1 MIPVLYEK
9 NTRDFTNNG
18 ICFLKDTIIAEVS
31 ETLNGSFELYMEYP
45 VLGLKCNEI
54 QEERIIK
61 AETPEGPQPFTIHRC
76 VKKNMS
82 TVKIYARHIFYDLLE
97 NLIEDTNIVEQ
108 PGAGALDQ
116 LLRKTQYPHPFK
128 VVCDISKMN
137 NSRIVRRNPVEA
149 ILDPQEDNSFV
160 NRWGGELVRDFFDI
174 KMYQQRGTDRGVTI
188 QDQKNLIGFE
198 SDVDLDVVVTRIM
211 PKGADGLL
219 LPEKYVDSPLINNYS
234 RPRIKVIEFNHI
246 KAQKEEGRNDEE
258 ALPLEE
264 AYKALRAAAKSKFTD
279 EKIDIPQANYKVNF
293 VELSKTE
300 EYKDYAVL
308 ERVYLADT
316 VRVKHSKLGVDIQ
329 AKAIS
334 YVFNVLTEKYKDLNL
349 GSYKKS
355 FLDKMND
362 VSKITDGLE
371 DMEESVLQQAKNNAT
386 NLINSGFG
394 GHVRTYPERILIM
407 DTDSE
412 KTAKK
417 VWQWNINGL
426 GFSSKGINGPY
437 ETAMTMDGRIV
448 ADFITTGTLDASL
461 ARIKNIIADDIE
473 SGKLRARN
481 NTFKIDLDRSAID
494 FYSVTNKIST
504 TISQARASDGREIS
518 YWTIESTANKDAA
531 ISLGKRNP
539 DGSVT
544 QTIYVDGEFGDL
556 YSFAPSAYWHA
567 TMNFKGT
574 TIFEQPIEFRG
585 TAARFDTDI
594 RGKSWSL
601 TNFTGMNGGARFA
614 PNESGKGALGDSKN
628 VWGEVYAN
636 GLNGVT
642 LNGLKIE
649 DIVNDSRYGR
659 SRADAAFSFASDN
672 RSRIDSVGTK
682 LNGVESTANTAN
694 YQAQNNMRAII
705 ALENWKNGAESA
717 IKELQAKVAAL
728 ERK

>member
-1 MIPVLYEK
+1 MEISMIPVLYEK

-108 PGAGALDQ
+108 PGVGALDQ

-426 GFSSKGINGPY
+426 GFSPKGINGPY

-448 ADFITTGTLDASL
+448 ADFITTGTLDANL
-461 ARIKNIIADDIE
+461 IKVVNLVADDIV
-473 SGKLRARN
+473 SGILRSRN
-481 NTFKIDLDRSAID
+481 NRFRIDLDRSGVD
-494 FYSVTNKIST
+494 FYSETGKLVTQIA
-504 TISQARASDGREIS
+504 QAKTRQADGSSAEITYFGVS
-518 YWTIESTANKDAA
+518 EAEGVATGLAF
-531 ISLGKRNP
+531 GKRAA
-539 DGSVT
+539 DGSFGNS
-544 QTIYVDGEFGDL
+544 IY
-556 YSFAPSAYWHA
+556 
-567 TMNFKGT
+567 
-574 TIFEQPIEFRG
+574 IE
-585 TAARFDTDI
+585 
-594 RGKSWSL
+594 
-601 TNFTGMNGGARFA
+601 
-614 PNESGKGALGDSKN
+614 
-628 VWGEVYAN
+628 
-636 GLNGVT
+636 
-642 LNGLKIE
+642 
-649 DIVNDSRYGR
+649 SRYGDVYMR
-659 SRADAAFSFASDN
+659 PPTLYIIPSEKMRVEARAEFHHPVRFDASPLSKIEGAMKGEEWTIVPGEGDRGGAAIRPWTSGNGSLGTATHRWQEAWIGWINGQDIGLKFKAITDADFKAGEARRVADWASARVEEVNKIAVNAANAVSGKADASALGWQIA
-672 RSRIDSVGTK
+672 RID
-682 LNGVESTANTAN
+682 NAFARIE
-694 YQAQNNMRAII
+694 
-705 ALENWKNGAESA
+705 
-717 IKELQAKVAAL
+717 AL

>member
-108 PGAGALDQ
+108 PGVGALDQ

-426 GFSSKGINGPY
+426 GFSPKGINGPY

-448 ADFITTGTLDASL
+448 ADFITTGTLDANL
-461 ARIKNIIADDIE
+461 IKVVNLVADDIV
-473 SGKLRARN
+473 SGILRSRN
-481 NTFKIDLDRSAID
+481 NRFRIDLDRSGVD
-494 FYSVTNKIST
+494 FYSETGKLVTQIA
-504 TISQARASDGREIS
+504 QAKTRQADGSSAEITYFGVS
-518 YWTIESTANKDAA
+518 EAEGVATGLAF
-531 ISLGKRNP
+531 GKRAA
-539 DGSVT
+539 DGSFGNS
-544 QTIYVDGEFGDL
+544 IY
-556 YSFAPSAYWHA
+556 
-567 TMNFKGT
+567 
-574 TIFEQPIEFRG
+574 IE
-585 TAARFDTDI
+585 
-594 RGKSWSL
+594 
-601 TNFTGMNGGARFA
+601 
-614 PNESGKGALGDSKN
+614 
-628 VWGEVYAN
+628 
-636 GLNGVT
+636 
-642 LNGLKIE
+642 
-649 DIVNDSRYGR
+649 SRYGDVYMR
-659 SRADAAFSFASDN
+659 PPTLYIIPSEKMRVEARAEFHHPVRFDASPLSKIEGAMKGEEWTIVPGEGDRGGAAIRPWTSGNGSLGTATHRWQEAWIGWINGQDIGLKFKAISDADFKAGEARRVADWASGRVEEVNKIAVNAANAVSGKADASALGWQIA
-672 RSRIDSVGTK
+672 RID
-682 LNGVESTANTAN
+682 NAFARIE
-694 YQAQNNMRAII
+694 
-705 ALENWKNGAESA
+705 
-717 IKELQAKVAAL
+717 AL

>member
-448 ADFITTGTLDASL
+448 ADFIATGTLDASL
-461 ARIKNIIADDIE
+461 AKIKNLVADDIV
-473 SGKLRARN
+473 SGILRSRN
-481 NTFKIDLDRSAID
+481 NRFRIDLDRSGVD
-494 FYSVTNKIST
+494 FYSETGKLV
-504 TISQARASDGREIS
+504 SQIVQAKTRQADGSSAEITYFGVS
-518 YWTIESTANKDAA
+518 EAEGVATGLAF
-531 ISLGKRNP
+531 GKRAA
-539 DGSVT
+539 DGSFGNS
-544 QTIYVDGEFGDL
+544 IY
-556 YSFAPSAYWHA
+556 
-567 TMNFKGT
+567 
-574 TIFEQPIEFRG
+574 IE
-585 TAARFDTDI
+585 
-594 RGKSWSL
+594 
-601 TNFTGMNGGARFA
+601 
-614 PNESGKGALGDSKN
+614 
-628 VWGEVYAN
+628 
-636 GLNGVT
+636 
-642 LNGLKIE
+642 
-649 DIVNDSRYGR
+649 SRYGDVYMR
-659 SRADAAFSFASDN
+659 PPTLYIIPSEKMRVEARAEFHHPVRFDASPLSKIEGAMKGEEWTIVPGEGDRGGAAIRPWTSGNGSLGTATHRWQEAWIGWINGQDIGLKFKAISDADFKAGEARRVADWASGRVEEVNKIAVNAANAVSGKADASALGWQIARIDNAFS
-672 RSRIDSVGTK
+672 RI
-682 LNGVESTANTAN
+682 E
-694 YQAQNNMRAII
+694 
-705 ALENWKNGAESA
+705 
-717 IKELQAKVAAL
+717 AL

>member
-108 PGAGALDQ
+108 PGVGALDQ

-448 ADFITTGTLDASL
+448 ADFIATGTLDASL
-461 ARIKNIIADDIE
+461 AKIKNLVADDIV
-473 SGKLRARN
+473 SGILRSRN
-481 NTFKIDLDRSAID
+481 NRFRIDLDRSGID
-494 FYSVTNKIST
+494 FYSETGKLVTQIA
-504 TISQARASDGREIS
+504 QAKTRQADGSSAEITYFGVS
-518 YWTIESTANKDAA
+518 EAEGVATGLAF
-531 ISLGKRNP
+531 GKRAA
-539 DGSVT
+539 DGS
-544 QTIYVDGEFGDL
+544 FGNSL
-556 YSFAPSAYWHA
+556 Y
-567 TMNFKGT
+567 
-574 TIFEQPIEFRG
+574 IE
-585 TAARFDTDI
+585 
-594 RGKSWSL
+594 
-601 TNFTGMNGGARFA
+601 
-614 PNESGKGALGDSKN
+614 
-628 VWGEVYAN
+628 
-636 GLNGVT
+636 
-642 LNGLKIE
+642 
-649 DIVNDSRYGR
+649 SRYGDVYMR
-659 SRADAAFSFASDN
+659 PPTLYIIPSEKMRVEARAEFHHPVRFDASPLSKIEGAMKGEEWTIVPGEGDRGGAAIRPWTSGNGSLGTATHRWQEAWIGWINGQDIGLKFKAISDADFKAGEARRVADWASGRVEEVNKIAVNAANAVSGKADASALGWQIA
-672 RSRIDSVGTK
+672 RID
-682 LNGVESTANTAN
+682 NAFARIE
-694 YQAQNNMRAII
+694 
-705 ALENWKNGAESA
+705 
-717 IKELQAKVAAL
+717 AL

>member
-412 KTAKK
+412 KTAEK

-448 ADFITTGTLDASL
+448 ADFIATGTLDASL
-461 ARIKNIIADDIE
+461 AKIKNLIADDIV
-473 SGKLRARN
+473 SGILRSRN
-481 NTFKIDLDRSAID
+481 NRFRIDLDRSGID
-494 FYSVTNKIST
+494 FYSETGKPVTQIA
-504 TISQARASDGREIS
+504 QAKTKQADGSSAEITYFGVS
-518 YWTIESTANKDAA
+518 EAEGVATGLAF
-531 ISLGKRNP
+531 GKRAA
-539 DGSVT
+539 DGSFGNS
-544 QTIYVDGEFGDL
+544 IY
-556 YSFAPSAYWHA
+556 
-567 TMNFKGT
+567 
-574 TIFEQPIEFRG
+574 IE
-585 TAARFDTDI
+585 
-594 RGKSWSL
+594 
-601 TNFTGMNGGARFA
+601 
-614 PNESGKGALGDSKN
+614 
-628 VWGEVYAN
+628 
-636 GLNGVT
+636 
-642 LNGLKIE
+642 
-649 DIVNDSRYGR
+649 SRYGDVYMR
-659 SRADAAFSFASDN
+659 PPTLYIIPSEKMRVEARAEFHHPVRFDASPLSKIEGAMKGEEWTIVPGEGDRGGAAIRPWTSGLGSLGTATHRWQEAWIGWINGQDIGLKFKAISDADFKAGEARRVADWASARVEEVNKIAVNAANAVSGKADASALGWQIA
-672 RSRIDSVGTK
+672 RID
-682 LNGVESTANTAN
+682 NAFARIE
-694 YQAQNNMRAII
+694 
-705 ALENWKNGAESA
+705 
-717 IKELQAKVAAL
+717 AL